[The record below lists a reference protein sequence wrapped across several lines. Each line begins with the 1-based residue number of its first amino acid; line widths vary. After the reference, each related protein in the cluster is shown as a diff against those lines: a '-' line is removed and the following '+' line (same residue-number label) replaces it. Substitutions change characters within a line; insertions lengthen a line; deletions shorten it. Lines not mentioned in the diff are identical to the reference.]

1 MMSFHV
7 KQAVCC
13 FFLFCFVFSACSGP
27 EKIQSSS
34 SFSSS
39 EFEAEDLELG
49 EKISCKNQTG
59 ITLRF
64 LKIAVSGTEDWSEDL
79 LQKGSLSPE
88 SAVLLDFIPEEGQC
102 YDLLTQDEAGNQ
114 LWFCSI
120 PLFKGQMVT
129 LSKG

>member
-1 MMSFHV
+1 MSFHV

-13 FFLFCFVFSACSGP
+13 FFLFCFVFSACNGP